1 VSSSNNLIA
10 IQSSSAPTANIS
22 VDETNSSSSQKNW
35 QHQLSHC
42 IKDLASLCDFLQLDP
57 QKLPFSDQAS
67 QQFPLQVPI
76 AFANRMRKGDYND
89 PLLLQILPVAKE
101 MALTPGFVTDPL
113 AEAQAKKLP
122 GLIHKYKHRVLL
134 TLSGACAINCRY
146 CFRRHFPY
154 SENSI
159 ASKQWQDIL
168 SYLKKNNSIEEV
180 IFSGGD
186 PLASSDT
193 RLANFITDLAQIS
206 HIKRLR
212 IHTRL
217 PVVIPDR
224 ITDKLCSILNTSP
237 LECVVVI
244 HANHAN
250 EFDSNVKQALTKL
263 RESGATVL
271 NQAVLL
277 KGINDTVATQKALHS
292 SSFSAGA
299 LPYYLFV
306 LDPVQGAAHFD
317 IEDQQAQQLVR
328 ELQSVLPGY
337 LVPKLAREIPDKP
350 NKTLLSI

>member
-1 VSSSNNLIA
+1 MPSANNLITTVE
-10 IQSSSAPTANIS
+10 SSSHSITTDN
-22 VDETNSSSSQKNW
+22 NW
-35 QHQLSHC
+35 QYQLSHC
-42 IKDLASLCDFLQLDP
+42 LKDIQSLCQFLQLDP
-57 QKLPFSDQAS
+57 QKLPFSDSAS
-67 QQFPLQVPI
+67 LQFPLQVPI
-76 AFANRMRKGDYND
+76 AFASRMRKGDYND
-89 PLLLQILPVAKE
+89 PLLLQILPIAKE
-101 MALTPGFVTDPL
+101 LVLTPGFVSDPL
-113 AEAQAKKLP
+113 EEAQAKKLP

-159 ASKQWQDIL
+159 ASKQWLDIL
-168 SYLKKNNSIEEV
+168 GYLKNDNSIEEV

-193 RLANFITDLAQIS
+193 RLRNFVNDLGQIK
-206 HIKRLR
+206 HLKRLR

-224 ITDKLCSILNTSP
+224 ITDELCNILSTTD
-237 LECVVVI
+237 LDCVVVI

-250 EFDSNVKQALTKL
+250 EFDSSVSSALSKL
-263 RESGATVL
+263 RNAGVTVL

-277 KGINDTVATQKALHS
+277 KGINDTVDAQRALHS
-292 SSFSAGA
+292 QSFSAGA

-317 IEDQQAQQLVR
+317 IEDQQAQQLIR
-328 ELQSVLPGY
+328 ELQAELPGY
-337 LVPKLAREIPDKP
+337 LVPKLAREIPGRP
-350 NKTLLSI
+350 SKTLLSI